1 MSGWQNAV
9 STLCIVSVIGAA
21 VQLLLP
27 SNSLGKN
34 MKTVINLV
42 IVASLIGSI
51 MSMLAQAPKLPEYS
65 ENFDSQQAES
75 YLTDRVV
82 SSLTEETESTI
93 LDTLQQFGI
102 KNGQISIEFN
112 KGKYGNVTL
121 KHISVYIPKEHA
133 ADTQMIKNLLLKR
146 FDVFCDVAVA
156 EDEDE
161 EAE

>member
-1 MSGWQNAV
+1 MSGWQNAI
-9 STLCIVSVIGAA
+9 SALCIVSVIGAA

-51 MSMLAQAPKLPEYS
+51 MSLLGETPKVPEFSGNY
-65 ENFDSQQAES
+65 DCQQAES
-75 YLTDRVV
+75 YLTNRVV
-82 SSLTEETESTI
+82 SSLTEETESTV

>member
-1 MSGWQNAV
+1 MSGWQNAI
-9 STLCIVSVIGAA
+9 SALCIVSVIGAV

-51 MSMLAQAPKLPEYS
+51 MSLVGETPKVPEFSGNY
-65 ENFDSQQAES
+65 DSQQAES
-75 YLTDRVV
+75 YLTNRVV
-82 SSLTEETESTI
+82 SSLTEETERTV

>member
-1 MSGWQNAV
+1 MSGWQNAI
-9 STLCIVSVIGAA
+9 SALCIVSVIGAA

-42 IVASLIGSI
+42 IAAALIGSI
-51 MSMLAQAPKLPEYS
+51 MSMLGQAPKLPEYS
-65 ENFDSQQAES
+65 EDFDSQQAES

-82 SSLTEETESTI
+82 SSLTEETERTV

-112 KGKYGNVTL
+112 KGKYGNVSL
-121 KHISVYIPKEHA
+121 KHISVYIPKEHE

-146 FDVFCDVAVA
+146 FDVFCDVAISEEKDEKA
-156 EDEDE
+156 E
-161 EAE
+161 

>member
-1 MSGWQNAV
+1 MSGWQNAI
-9 STLCIVSVIGAA
+9 SALCIVSVIGAV

-133 ADTQMIKNLLLKR
+133 ADTQMIKNILLKR
-146 FDVFCDVAVA
+146 FDVFCDVAIA

>member
-1 MSGWQNAV
+1 MDFERDFMKVLEKLDIKNR
-9 STLCIVSVIGAA
+9 
-21 VQLLLP
+21 
-27 SNSLGKN
+27 LGK
-34 MKTVINLV
+34 INLV
-42 IVASLIGSI
+42 GAVFNVYILLI
-51 MSMLAQAPKLPEYS
+51 MSYLML
-65 ENFDSQQAES
+65 
-75 YLTDRVV
+75 YLH
-82 SSLTEETESTI
+82 
-93 LDTLQQFGI
+93 
-102 KNGQISIEFN
+102 